1 LHAYAVPDVV
11 HIARAVT
18 SGGDRHKLAD
28 INKVLEG
35 LPNRNGGFTNFVVA
49 P

>member
-1 LHAYAVPDVV
+1 M
-11 HIARAVT
+11 ARAGTLDLSVFE
-18 SGGDRHKLAD
+18 HQVHELAD

-35 LPNRNGGFTNFVVA
+35 LPNRNDGFTNFVVV